1 MTTAIQKNNASDAS
15 NLMAK
20 MRSEF
25 ERALPKHITGERF
38 ARVALSQIRG
48 NAQLLRALESNDG
61 RASLLGALM
70 QAAQLGLEPGMMGH
84 CYLIPYGNQVQFQ
97 LGYRGMI
104 ELARRSG
111 SVHTIYAKE
120 VCEND
125 TFEMSF
131 GVGGKLFHQ
140 PAYMTERGKV
150 VGYYAFADLGNN
162 CHQYEFM
169 THSEVDRIR
178 KTYSK
183 AKNSPWSTEFDEMAK
198 KTVLR
203 RLFKVLPVSIETQRG
218 DVVDVGR
225 AADVT
230 HVRYDVETGEVY
242 DETPQLEVDAGPS
255 KAETLQA
262 ELVGGAQ

>member
-1 MTTAIQKNNASDAS
+1 MSTSLQKTDAAGLMQQMQAQFNA
-15 NLMAK
+15 
-20 MRSEF
+20 
-25 ERALPKHITGERF
+25 ALPKHITGERF

-48 NAQLLRALESNDG
+48 NPQLLKALNSNDG
-61 RASLLGALM
+61 KASLLGALM

-111 SVHTIYAKE
+111 SVRTIYANE

-125 TFEMSF
+125 DFEMSF
-131 GVGGKLFHQ
+131 GVAGKLYHQ
-140 PAYMTERGKV
+140 PAYKTPRGEV
-150 VGYYAFADLGNN
+150 VGYYAFADLGDDAY
-162 CHQYEFM
+162 QYVFM

-183 AKNSPWSTEFDEMAK
+183 ASNSPWKTEFDEMAK

-230 HVRYDVETGEVY
+230 HVRYDETTGEVY
-242 DETPQLEVDAGPS
+242 DETPQLEAEAGPS
-255 KAETLQA
+255 KAEALQA
-262 ELVGGAQ
+262 EILGGGQ